1 MTVDGGDTRDRL
13 LGLGEATG
21 STTDKAPSLS
31 QQTRAALGTDQSDP
45 FEKYFKQFKDYSS
58 EERKKAQEAQKSII
72 ETQSKMEGEALR
84 QQSDLAQKQAQEMSG
99 IISGYGKQLMAP
111 APKREID
118 PQTKE
123 GMMGLAA
130 LLPVA
135 GAFFGGKGLTSAT
148 GAMQAMTGLVRGYQ
162 EGNKERIA
170 FEQKKYD
177 DAMKEFDRHQKQIRE
192 AFDLAIKGAQVN
204 QTAAQAKL
212 KMDLHAFNAPMLAEL
227 VEKQG
232 IVKTS
237 EDNINM
243 YNNFLKQRMSYDEK
257 INQATAI
264 AKIRYGD
271 TSQGIYSDDAI
282 NLIIDRYMAGD
293 DKALVGLGTGI
304 AAQREKSRILSKI
317 TQRMHEQGVDARDI
331 MTAQAQF
338 LGYKSAERKL
348 SEAEAKMGQAQQEAL
363 NLVGPALALSD
374 KIDRTKFVPLNKL
387 LQSAEGSISDP
398 ELLAFKGATNTFLMA
413 YTRAVSPTGVPTDFV
428 RRHAYELL
436 NTAFDQES
444 YKRVMNQLKVEM
456 EAAIKSPGDYRKK
469 LEQEFSRKF
478 SAPQV
483 EAPTSSTTEDP
494 LGLR

>member
-99 IISGYGKQLMAP
+99 IISSYGKQLMAP

-130 LLPVA
+130 ILPVA

-148 GAMQAMTGLVRGYQ
+148 GAMQAMTGLVKGYQ

-192 AFDLAIKGAQVN
+192 AFELAIKGAQVN

-243 YNNFLKQRMSYDEK
+243 YNNFIKQRMSYDEK
-257 INQATAI
+257 IKAAELRAAGAGGRSSALLQGRAENVREAFVQAAQDVQNITYLPENTVLGTFAGMTGKSGEGLVDALRNTFAREVTPVEQRALQQLTAGI
-264 AKIRYGD
+264 ESHLAFALGGGYAS
-271 TSQGIYSDDAI
+271 SQTKA
-282 NLIIDRYMAGD
+282 NMDRYKAQLAQAGD
-293 DKALVGLGTGI
+293 DPANIALFLARVRQELNI
-304 AAQREKSRILSKI
+304 LAQNFPSKPGA
-317 TQRMHEQGVDARDI
+317 TKEMN
-331 MTAQAQF
+331 
-338 LGYKSAERKL
+338 
-348 SEAEAKMGQAQQEAL
+348 EAVQYFNNIVNDSIPFTVQDVVK
-363 NLVGPALALSD
+363 
-374 KIDRTKFVPLNKL
+374 
-387 LQSAEGSISDP
+387 SIS
-398 ELLAFKGATNTFLMA
+398 AG
-413 YTRAVSPTGVPTDFV
+413 
-428 RRHAYELL
+428 
-436 NTAFDQES
+436 TALPRLSGND
-444 YKRVMNQLKVEM
+444 
-456 EAAIKSPGDYRKK
+456 
-469 LEQEFSRKF
+469 
-478 SAPQV
+478 
-483 EAPTSSTTEDP
+483 SSGGWTVKEK
-494 LGLR
+494 

>member
-84 QQSDLAQKQAQEMSG
+84 QQSDLAQKQANEMSG
-99 IISGYGKQLMAP
+99 IISSYGKQLMAP

-130 LLPVA
+130 ILPVA

-148 GAMQAMTGLVRGYQ
+148 GAMQAMTGLVKGYQ

-192 AFDLAIKGAQVN
+192 AFELAIKGAQVN

-257 INQATAI
+257 IRAAELRAAGTGGRGSNQNARFAANMQDAFAQAAVDLDNVTKMPKETILGAFSGMTGQSGKGLIDSLANSFARKITPQDERMFQQIISGLELNMSKALGGGYASSSAKHVVDAYKAQVAASGDSPANKALFLARMKQELNVFSDNYETYPGATPDMIGKVKKYQDIINKAVPFDVKDVLE
-264 AKIRYGD
+264 AENRSKGSFKSFVPGTEKTKKATGFQEGD
-271 TSQGIYSDDAI
+271 TSVSKSGKPIIYKNGKWEYQDAS
-282 NLIIDRYMAGD
+282 
-293 DKALVGLGTGI
+293 
-304 AAQREKSRILSKI
+304 AQ
-317 TQRMHEQGVDARDI
+317 
-331 MTAQAQF
+331 
-338 LGYKSAERKL
+338 
-348 SEAEAKMGQAQQEAL
+348 
-363 NLVGPALALSD
+363 
-374 KIDRTKFVPLNKL
+374 
-387 LQSAEGSISDP
+387 
-398 ELLAFKGATNTFLMA
+398 
-413 YTRAVSPTGVPTDFV
+413 
-428 RRHAYELL
+428 
-436 NTAFDQES
+436 
-444 YKRVMNQLKVEM
+444 
-456 EAAIKSPGDYRKK
+456 
-469 LEQEFSRKF
+469 
-478 SAPQV
+478 
-483 EAPTSSTTEDP
+483 
-494 LGLR
+494 